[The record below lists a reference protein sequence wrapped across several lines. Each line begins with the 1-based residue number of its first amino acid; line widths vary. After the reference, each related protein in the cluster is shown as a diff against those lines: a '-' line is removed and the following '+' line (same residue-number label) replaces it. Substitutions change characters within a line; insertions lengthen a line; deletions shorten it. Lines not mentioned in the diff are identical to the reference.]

1 MSLVAGSGAAP
12 LELVDVSKRS
22 DSPDST
28 PASADSPFDEQTSAF
43 TVPPGLRRVDDL
55 DDIDPTELVTTPLVV
70 PNRGKLDRRPSGV
83 TTNGDADA
91 LDAADDERIS
101 REPTVRVTKRDHPRT
116 PTPITELGGEPP
128 LPLTKPLD
136 DDEPYDESLTQ
147 PVTFGDVDATTAIA
161 ADPTSTPEAGKRDK
175 PAVDTRRGTLDAG
188 LLLLRLAVGLIA
200 MAHGAQKLFGWWSGP
215 GLNGF
220 EAFLANAD
228 NPALGFAPQATRVL
242 SIIGPAVETGGG
254 LLLVVGLL
262 TPLAASGLLGTMILA
277 ATYRVTLHGSFSF
290 FAPADGVEYELLL
303 AVCAAALILTGPGR
317 FALDARWGWSRRP
330 MWGSL
335 AMLVIGIAGAIAA
348 WVVFNGARPL
358 G

>member
-1 MSLVAGSGAAP
+1 M
-12 LELVDVSKRS
+12 SKRS

-28 PASADSPFDEQTSAF
+28 PASADSPFDQPTSAF
-43 TVPPGLRRVDDL
+43 TVPAGLRRVDDL

-70 PNRGKLDRRPSGV
+70 PSKSKLDRRPAGAATGV
-83 TTNGDADA
+83 DTDG
-91 LDAADDERIS
+91 LDAADDDRMS
-101 REPTVRVTKRDHPRT
+101 RDATVRVPTRGHPRT

-136 DDEPYDESLTQ
+136 DDEPYDNSLTQ
-147 PVTFGDVDATTAIA
+147 PVTFGDADATPTTAVAASSSSNSSAGSGGTPVDA
-161 ADPTSTPEAGKRDK
+161 
-175 PAVDTRRGTLDAG
+175 RRGTLDAG

-215 GLNGF
+215 GLDGF
-220 EAFLANAD
+220 EAFLANAND
-228 NPALGFAPQATRVL
+228 PALGFAPQATHIL
-242 SIIGPAVETGGG
+242 SIVGPAVETGGG

-290 FAPADGVEYELLL
+290 FAPADGVEYEILL
-303 AVCAAALILTGPGR
+303 AICAAALILTGPGR

-348 WVVFNGARPL
+348 WMVFNGARP
-358 G
+358 